1 MNKKKN
7 NILFW
12 VLQLIG
18 WAIYAV
24 VMNYLSYK
32 WKNRD
37 ATDVFLFFFTYILGI
52 LVTWGLRYY
61 YRFLRKKNLPLGR
74 MIYILPI
81 SIIIAVLL
89 WNFIDILISMNF
101 WAEGTID
108 KYLNNILTLRGLMKI
123 NYLKIVIIGMWTA
136 LYFGIK
142 YWMDSQQHK
151 ERAEKA
157 TLLAQQAQLQMLR
170 YQLNP
175 HFLFNSLNSIR
186 ALIEEDKNSAK
197 EMVTELS
204 EFLRYSL
211 IVEDSHYK
219 TLQEEIEAIE
229 LYFAIEKK
237 RFEEKLDVS
246 FNISEETKSIEIPGF
261 LIHPLV
267 ENAVKYGMKTSKM
280 PLKINISSTLE
291 KSSLIIEVSNSGKWL
306 EPDDP
311 DKFELKGTG
320 KGLNNVKQRLKNSFE
335 NRYNFILITK
345 ENSVTAKIEIQL
357 KNAKEL

>member
-1 MNKKKN
+1 MLTSKRKN

-12 VLQLIG
+12 VLQIIG
-18 WAIYAV
+18 WSLYTIV
-24 VMNYLSYK
+24 SNYLFAKS
-32 WKNRD
+32 KNRD
-37 ATDVFLFFFTYILGI
+37 IEGALLFYLTYILGFLI
-52 LVTWGLRYY
+52 TCGLRYY
-61 YRFLRKKNLPLGR
+61 YRFLRRKVYSLNKL
-74 MIYILPI
+74 IYILPLSLLI
-81 SIIIAVLL
+81 TVFL

-101 WAEGTID
+101 WEEKAIH
-108 KYLNNILTLRGLMKI
+108 KYLKHTLTFRGLMKI
-123 NYLKIVIIGMWTA
+123 NYFPVVILGTWTA

-151 ERAEKA
+151 ESAEKA

-211 IVEDSHYK
+211 IIEDSNYR
-219 TLQEEIEAIE
+219 TVQEEIEAIK

-246 FNISEETKSIEIPGF
+246 FDICDETKSIEIPGF

-280 PLKINISSTLE
+280 PLQIKIKSRLE
-291 KSSLIIEVSNSGKWL
+291 NKSLVIEVTNSGKWL

-357 KNAKEL
+357 NND